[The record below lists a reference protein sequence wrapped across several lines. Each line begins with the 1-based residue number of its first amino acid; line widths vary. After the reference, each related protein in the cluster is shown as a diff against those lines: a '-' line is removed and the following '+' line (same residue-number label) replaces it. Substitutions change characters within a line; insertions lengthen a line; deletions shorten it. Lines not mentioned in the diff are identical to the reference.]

1 MKFLLFK
8 RDDLKCIVLHLHL
21 RIAKRHK
28 YDVCYLRGNR
38 VRGIPLKIKYQ
49 FDWYLKVLNLI
60 SYFGK
65 QANKWAKIIEVYVYD
80 RISTINYVS
89 GLKN

>member
-28 YDVCYLRGNR
+28 YDVCYLRGIR

-49 FDWYLKVLNLI
+49 FDSYLKVLNLI
-60 SYFGK
+60 SYSRK
-65 QANKWAKIIEVYVYD
+65 
-80 RISTINYVS
+80 TL
-89 GLKN
+89 LKNTK